1 MWRNAYDRTAGFCS
15 TGVFLGKRKQDR
27 CHLKSTETSLNDNS
41 HGAVFETKV
50 LLYWA
55 KHLSHSVGRRTH
67 ERGWWIAG
75 TASYLCEKE
84 RKVGRGLR
92 RTELFLLDSLQS
104 QGRQAAIR
112 IRLPGIHGFSVSVDI
127 LRFRTAFT
135 EQDEEVRVYNLPHVQ
150 LTVPPLS
157 SSYLYTPTAA

>member
-1 MWRNAYDRTAGFCS
+1 M
-15 TGVFLGKRKQDR
+15 
-27 CHLKSTETSLNDNS
+27 
-41 HGAVFETKV
+41 
-50 LLYWA
+50 
-55 KHLSHSVGRRTH
+55 
-67 ERGWWIAG
+67 
-75 TASYLCEKE
+75 
-84 RKVGRGLR
+84 GRGLR

-150 LTVPPLS
+150 LTVPPFSSIIYIHLQQLS
-157 SSYLYTPTAA
+157 ESCVLRSCFGIR